1 MGLIRMAALGALGWF
16 GYKKFQEM
24 QGDGNH
30 AAFDEN
36 QDAADIRSAGPESM
50 RDKPQREWTKVDEES
65 DQATPASD
73 PPANY

>member
-24 QGDGNH
+24 QGGNA

-36 QDAADIRSAGPESM
+36 QDGKDIRSAGPESM
-50 RDKPQREWTKVDEES
+50 RDKPQKEWTETDEEL
-65 DQATPASD
+65 DETFPASD